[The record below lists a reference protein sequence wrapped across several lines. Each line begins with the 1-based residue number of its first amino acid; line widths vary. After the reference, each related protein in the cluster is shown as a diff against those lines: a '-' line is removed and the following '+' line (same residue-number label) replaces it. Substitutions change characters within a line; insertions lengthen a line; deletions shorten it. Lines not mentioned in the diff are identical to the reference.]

1 MMGEEL
7 NSSYIT
13 ERGLVGD
20 STYAVVDKQTGKVA
34 SASLN
39 PRKWGK
45 LFDIRSVFVDS
56 PREVND
62 IPPVRI
68 TFPNGT
74 NILSSHHHRKE
85 EDDINSSLS
94 QVEKYIG
101 EYIMKC
107 RLQKCH

>member
-1 MMGEEL
+1 MRSL
-7 NSSYIT
+7 IPIIPIT

-20 STYAVVDKQTGKVA
+20 RTYAVVDKQTGKIA
-34 SASLN
+34 SAKN

-74 NILSSHHHRKE
+74 NILSSHHHREE
-85 EDDINSSLS
+85 EDDIYSSRS
-94 QVEKYIG
+94 QVEKSIG
-101 EYIMKC
+101 EYIMTC